1 MLNFKKFLEMNTVG
15 KHNDGPGGAYLAST
29 QTGSEQSATQ
39 GYTGKPLFLPSYDL
53 SLPTVT
59 KTKKIVRVEMKT
71 NPIKVLLSDSTALLF
86 TRDEFDRIKGSR
98 PSPGKLMVVTFQRQP
113 GDNSQTPSQ
122 IQDIICQG

>member
-15 KHNDGPGGAYLAST
+15 KHNDGPGGAYLSST

-39 GYTGKPLFLPSYDL
+39 GFTGKPLFLPSYDL
-53 SLPTVT
+53 ALPSVT
-59 KTKKIVRVEMKT
+59 MTKKIIRIEMKT
-71 NPIKVLLSDSTALLF
+71 NPIKVLLSDNTELLF

-98 PSPGKLMVVTFQRQP
+98 PAVGKLMTVIFQRQP

-122 IQDIICQG
+122 IQDITVQG